1 MKIVPER
8 CRVRGGVVTEIVIWY
23 RHDKGF
29 RYIVC
34 KPAFFETCEKYIEKL
49 KEMGV
54 VDFTKINAE
63 SDKEWLRKI
72 MVECE
77 NANEIVYS

>member
-1 MKIVPER
+1 MKPER
-8 CRVRGGVVTEIVIWY
+8 CMIRGGVITEIVISY
-23 RHDKGF
+23 KDKGF

-49 KEMGV
+49 KLREI
-54 VDFTKINAE
+54 DFTKINVE
-63 SDKEWLRKI
+63 SEKEWFRKI
-72 MVECE
+72 VAECE